1 MKEIFYLLPLLAL
14 VSCREKT
21 PSMADYM
28 HRALL
33 SDTYKIALVDVK
45 RVKDSLAL
53 ETKHPID
60 TTVVIYEYN
69 MISGVRKTEAKTLAQ
84 VKDAMKNETEFLKS
98 VQISLA
104 DKMAKDHLDSLKR

>member
-69 MISGVRKTEAKTLAQ
+69 MTNVFSIKCFFFFVEMHDLFFKG
-84 VKDAMKNETEFLKS
+84 ETYF
-98 VQISLA
+98 
-104 DKMAKDHLDSLKR
+104 